1 MILVPKSRVS
11 NIYIPLLTDKT
22 GSLRMSNSSIFWCL
36 FLIVGGGGGEA
47 IGAVVLLSGNRHLNP
62 SRKNSTKKINK
73 SQLL

>member
-11 NIYIPLLTDKT
+11 DIYIPLLTDKT

-36 FLIVGGGGGEA
+36 FLTVGCGGEA